1 MRLSMSAIAILHS
14 SSKRGWDSPRQGAD
28 GVKASVGL
36 REEQTSNAQSLCG
49 MLNQVGAWKQN
60 GQPNRSGWPF
70 LVWGWVL
77 YLTVNFAVAVL
88 VSEPETPVNVM
99 TYVPGVEFF
108 GNRIPDNA

>member
-60 GQPNRSGWPF
+60 GQPNRSGC
-70 LVWGWVL
+70 WVL